1 MAEVRQPT
9 IRDVATAAGCAVST
23 VSNVLNAHPHV
34 REETRR
40 RVLAAV
46 DELGYRPSRAA
57 RSLPG
62 GRTFLLAYCL
72 PGGDTPN
79 SALDVFLHQVVET
92 AAEADL
98 EMLLVTQRGESVVE
112 PYAGIL
118 RRGGADGFVLSGI
131 DYDDERVTFLRERN
145 IPFGCFGRVNDPEI
159 SWVDVDGAAGVA
171 AAVDHVA
178 ALGHD
183 RLAFVGWPEGSSTG
197 DDRYRGFVDACE
209 AGDLAPTSVDRVVN
223 GFEHGRNLVPELLRN
238 DPTAIVCVSDAL
250 ALGVMAGLRDAG
262 VEPGRD
268 IVVTG
273 FDDVPAAAL
282 TAPGLTSVRQ
292 PMDEVGRLLVERLVA
307 RLTGAT
313 VPPPALV
320 QPELIVRESTKR
332 ADG

>member
-9 IRDVATAAGCAVST
+9 IRDVASAAGCAVST

-34 REETRR
+34 REETRQ

-46 DELGYRPSRAA
+46 EELGYRPSRAA

-72 PGGDTPN
+72 PGSATPN
-79 SALDVFLHQVVET
+79 SALDVFLHQVVAT

-98 EMLLVTQRGESVVE
+98 EMLLVTQRGESAIE

-131 DYDDERVTFLRERN
+131 DYDDERVAFLRERN
-145 IPFGCFGRVNDPEI
+145 IPFGCFGRVDDPDI
-159 SWVDVDGAAGVA
+159 SWVDIDGAAGVR
-171 AAVDHVA
+171 AAVNHVTD
-178 ALGHD
+178 LGHR
-183 RLAFVGWPEGSSTG
+183 RLAFVGWPEGSATG
-197 DDRYRGFVDACE
+197 DDRHNGFVMACDAS
-209 AGDLAPTSVDRVVN
+209 GLTPTSVKRVSN
-223 GFEHGRNLVPELLRN
+223 GFDEGRRLVPLLLED
-238 DPTAIVCVSDAL
+238 DPSAILCVSDAL

-262 VEPGRD
+262 LEPGRD
-268 IVVTG
+268 MAVTG
-273 FDDVPAAAL
+273 FDDAPAAAL
-282 TAPGLTSVRQ
+282 TAPGLTSIRQ

-307 RLTGAT
+307 RLTDAT
-313 VPPPALV
+313 VPPPVLV
-320 QPELIVRESTKR
+320 QPDLIIRDSTKR

>member
-1 MAEVRQPT
+1 MSDVRQPT

-34 REETRR
+34 REATRK

-98 EMLLVTQRGESVVE
+98 EVLLVTQRGDSVVD

-131 DYDDERVTFLRERN
+131 DYDDERVQFLRERN
-145 IPFGCFGRVNDPEI
+145 IPFGCFGRVDDPDI
-159 SWVDVDGAAGVA
+159 SWVDVDGAAGVR
-171 AAVDHVA
+171 AAVEHLHQ
-178 ALGHD
+178 LGHE
-183 RLAFVGWPEGSSTG
+183 RIAFVGWPEGSATG
-197 DDRYRGFVDACE
+197 DDRF
-209 AGDLAPTSVDRVVN
+209 N
-223 GFEHGRNLVPELLRN
+223 GFDTACQAAGLTVAGLERVENGFDEGRRLVPTLLGGG
-238 DPTAIVCVSDAL
+238 PTAVVCVSDTL

-262 VEPGRD
+262 VEPGQQ
-268 IVVTG
+268 VAVTG

-292 PMDEVGRLLVERLVA
+292 PMDEIGRLLVDRLVA
-307 RLTGAT
+307 RLTEVA
-313 VPPPALV
+313 VPPPVLV
-320 QPELIVRESTKR
+320 EPELVIRDSTNR
-332 ADG
+332 TGA